1 MNPAQKFGLAGIVCR
16 RKLFT
21 KGNGWVCEMAFRF
34 GLAVAAALIAAPVVA
49 QDSEV
54 LYTNR
59 AWRVE
64 VSRFDDGT
72 YGCVAQVSSDD
83 GSESFSVWTFQEG
96 GVRLQFYSTQW
107 EFGEGQT
114 ADLEVQIDRRGAWT
128 LTAAEL
134 YKNSVLFDL
143 PAGDDGARFVR
154 EVSNGQVLYL
164 RNDSGND
171 VQSYSLAGSS
181 ASINALIECE
191 GAITTT
197 NTKNPFN

>member
-1 MNPAQKFGLAGIVCR
+1 
-16 RKLFT
+16 
-21 KGNGWVCEMAFRF
+21 MAFRF

-83 GSESFSVWTFQEG
+83 GSESFSIWSFQEG

-114 ADLEVQIDRRGAWT
+114 ADLEVQIDRRGPWT
-128 LTAAEL
+128 LTSAEL
-134 YKNSVLFDL
+134 YLNSVLFDL

-154 EVSNGQVLYL
+154 EVSNGSVLYL
-164 RNDSGND
+164 RNDSGQD
-171 VQSYSLAGSS
+171 VQSYSLSGSN
-181 ASINALIECE
+181 ASIDALIECE
-191 GAITTT
+191 GAITTS
-197 NTKNPFN
+197 NRKNPFN